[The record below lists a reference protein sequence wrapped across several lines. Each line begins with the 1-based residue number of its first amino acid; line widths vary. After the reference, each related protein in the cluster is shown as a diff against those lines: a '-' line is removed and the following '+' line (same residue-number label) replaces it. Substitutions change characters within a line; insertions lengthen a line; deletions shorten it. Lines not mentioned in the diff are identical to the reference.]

1 MGAAIALR
9 TAAEDPRIAALVLES
24 PMVDLDSSVAALL
37 RSRRLP
43 FARHLAR
50 LITRRA
56 AKLAG
61 VSLSRPRPIELA
73 SNVHCATLIIHGT
86 DDALVPI
93 DDARQLAAALAS
105 TPRWFDV
112 PGAGH
117 INVISVGGDDLI
129 DHIAAFLDE
138 ATRRK
143 STVEEQERSDRLK
156 RSL

>member
-1 MGAAIALR
+1 
-9 TAAEDPRIAALVLES
+9 
-24 PMVDLDSSVAALL
+24 MVDLDLSVAALL
-37 RSRRLP
+37 GSRRLP
-43 FARHLAR
+43 FARHFAR

-73 SNVHCATLIIHGT
+73 GRVDCATLIVHGT
-86 DDALVPI
+86 DDALVSI
-93 DDARQLAAALAS
+93 DDARRLADALAA

-117 INVISVGGDDLI
+117 INVISVGGDELI

-138 ATRRK
+138 ATRDPASVR
-143 STVEEQERSDRLK
+143 TD
-156 RSL
+156 SLDPE